1 MALALMGGGCYS
13 APVPAPRSQA
23 GEADLA
29 AEALDAGDYTSA
41 AELYRRALTT
51 TPESLPVHYGLA
63 VALSHL
69 DQKPEAIREF
79 RWVLARGETGTV
91 EVDNARR
98 WLIKAG
104 ALAPASTGRAA
115 RSESPANVEPS
126 NSASAIVEGRVV
138 SAGGPEQGPLKRQQI
153 FLIEQPSRL
162 HHYRGRTDEE
172 GRFRFAGVPPGTYK
186 ISDRMSG
193 PPTWRLRVE
202 AKPGQLVLL
211 DLGPGN
217 STRVRDDYPGHP

>member
-1 MALALMGGGCYS
+1 MEEGCY
-13 APVPAPRSQA
+13 AVPAPRSQA

-29 AEALDAGDYTSA
+29 AAALEAGDYTRA

-98 WLIKAG
+98 WLIK
-104 ALAPASTGRAA
+104 SGRSPPSIPV
-115 RSESPANVEPS
+115 RPGLNPANDEPS
-126 NSASAIVEGRVV
+126 VGERNCPGRVV
-138 SAGGPEQGPLKRQQI
+138 QLGPDSPEEESLRPGPVITTR
-153 FLIEQPSRL
+153 S
-162 HHYRGRTDEE
+162 HRGPIS
-172 GRFRFAGVPPGTYK
+172 RFAGVPPGTYK
-186 ISDRMSG
+186 LSDRMSG

-211 DLGPGN
+211 DLGPDN